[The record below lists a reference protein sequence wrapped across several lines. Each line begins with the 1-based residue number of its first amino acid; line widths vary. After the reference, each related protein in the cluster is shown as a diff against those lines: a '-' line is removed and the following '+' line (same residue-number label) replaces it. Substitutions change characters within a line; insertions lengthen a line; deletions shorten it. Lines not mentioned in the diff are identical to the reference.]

1 MFKVICS
8 TCQHLK
14 VQSQNEMHVHLYL
27 WTRRSWA
34 PLFEN
39 SSVVIAHLNVLKIHC
54 DFPYF
59 WSLRLLFSKNI
70 YCCSCCHGFCFFIN
84 LRWYFTKTSKT
95 FYNSSKT
102 PPALLNKHIHIRNHN
117 LSKNWF
123 YRKAGI
129 YGLNQKGRKSAQ
141 AKRHLNQIK

>member
-8 TCQHLK
+8 KCQHLK

-27 WTRRSWA
+27 WTMKSWV
-34 PLFEN
+34 PPFEN
-39 SSVVIAHLNVLKIHC
+39 SSVVIAHSVLKIHC

-70 YCCSCCHGFCFFIN
+70 YCCSCCHGFCFLSTWDDISRKHQKLFIIHQK
-84 LRWYFTKTSKT
+84 L
-95 FYNSSKT
+95 
-102 PPALLNKHIHIRNHN
+102 PPALLNKHINIKNHN
-117 LSKNWF
+117 LSKNWS

>member
-8 TCQHLK
+8 KCQHLK

-34 PLFEN
+34 PPFEN

-70 YCCSCCHGFCFFIN
+70 YCCSCCHGFCFLSTWDDISRKHQKLFIIHQKLPQLCWTN
-84 LRWYFTKTSKT
+84 TSISKIIIYPKTDFTEQLVFMGWT
-95 FYNSSKT
+95 
-102 PPALLNKHIHIRNHN
+102 
-117 LSKNWF
+117 
-123 YRKAGI
+123 RKEEKVLKPNDI
-129 YGLNQKGRKSAQ
+129 
-141 AKRHLNQIK
+141 